1 MSRGKLV
8 RTDLQGFT
16 ITKGDFL
23 MGSKVAEAED
33 IYTNLKD
40 KVRGWGRHI
49 LMGG

>member
-8 RTDLQGFT
+8 RTDLQGFI

-23 MGSKVAEAED
+23 TGSKVAEAED

-40 KVRGWGRHI
+40 KVRGWGGHI